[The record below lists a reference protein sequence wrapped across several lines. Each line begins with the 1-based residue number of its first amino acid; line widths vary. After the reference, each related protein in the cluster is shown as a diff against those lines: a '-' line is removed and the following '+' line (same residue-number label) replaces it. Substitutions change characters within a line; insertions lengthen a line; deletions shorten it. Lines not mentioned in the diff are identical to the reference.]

1 MKRESQNPICVA
13 VAVFGLACGAFAAA
27 QQSEITVRLDLS
39 NTVFVEGERIR
50 AVVDVANASADVIDC
65 RGADSPDRLLIEL
78 FRAHDQ
84 YQYDQIVQKPFIAG
98 FGLLSGEGQKLET
111 FIGDHFRFDECIR
124 YLVRAV
130 LVHGG
135 IRFES
140 SLKSFDVVPGLSCG
154 KAMQMFSNR
163 NGLQRHFEL
172 VHIGRDQVEHIFL
185 KAHDGGTSNRRWRTT
200 DLGPVIRVTDPKISI
215 KPTGEVMVLHRATQD
230 RFLYSEF
237 WSLPDI
243 LEFQSREVMADPEV
257 VGAERM
263 RELYKEAGG
272 IEPVKKAWWK
282 FW

>member
-1 MKRESQNPICVA
+1 MTRKTFSIVLSAAAITLASTAFA
-13 VAVFGLACGAFAAA
+13 VALP
-27 QQSEITVRLDLS
+27 SEITVKLVMS
-39 NTVFVEGERIR
+39 NDVYVEGERIR

-65 RGADSPDRLLIEL
+65 RTPESPDRLFVEL
-78 FRAHDQ
+78 FRSHDQ
-84 YQYDQIVQKPFIAG
+84 YQYDRINKKPFTAG

-124 YLVRAV
+124 YFARAV

-135 IRFES
+135 MRFES
-140 SLKSFDVVPGLSCG
+140 SLKSFDVVPGLPCG
-154 KAMQMFSNR
+154 TAMQMFANR
-163 NGLQRHFEL
+163 DGLQRHFTL

-185 KAHDGGTSNRRWRTT
+185 KARDSGTSNQRWRTT
-200 DLGPVIRVTDPKISI
+200 DLGPVLRVTPPKISI

-230 RFLYSEF
+230 QFLYSVF
-237 WSLPDI
+237 WSLPDE
-243 LEFQSREVMADPEV
+243 LEFQTREVMADPDI

-272 IEPVKKAWWK
+272 LEPVKKAWWK